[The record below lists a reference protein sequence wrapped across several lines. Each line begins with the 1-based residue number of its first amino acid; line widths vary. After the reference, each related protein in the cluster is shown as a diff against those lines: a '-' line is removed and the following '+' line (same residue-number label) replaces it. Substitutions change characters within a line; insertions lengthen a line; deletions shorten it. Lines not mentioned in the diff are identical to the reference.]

1 MRVLLIFMAVV
12 IFLFSLV
19 YIESE
24 LVKLEVEKEQLEN
37 RVIDLENEKR
47 RLEFLAMDLSNLAVI
62 EREAKLRG
70 FEYPDEDD
78 ILGLVP

>member
-1 MRVLLIFMAVV
+1 MRVLLIFIAVV

-24 LVKLEVEKEQLEN
+24 LVKLEVKKEQLEN
-37 RVIDLENEKR
+37 RVIDHENEKR
-47 RLEFLAMDLSNLAVI
+47 RLEFLVMDLSNLAVI

-70 FEYPDEDD
+70 FVYPDEDD
-78 ILGLVP
+78 VLGAVP